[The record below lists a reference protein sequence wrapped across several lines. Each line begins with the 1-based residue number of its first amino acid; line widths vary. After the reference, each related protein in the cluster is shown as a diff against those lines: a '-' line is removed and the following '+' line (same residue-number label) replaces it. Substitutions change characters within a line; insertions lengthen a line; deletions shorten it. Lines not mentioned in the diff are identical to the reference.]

1 LFTNGGVVVV
11 VVVVVVLVVVVE
23 VEVDVEVVVEVVV
36 EVEDEEEE
44 EVPVERLSVEF
55 FATAEAT
62 EVSVLF
68 LNILFVPVALE
79 EAVLLNVDEPEEELE
94 ETLELEFS

>member
-36 EVEDEEEE
+36 EVEDDEEEE
-44 EVPVERLSVEF
+44 GSAKRLSVEF
-55 FATAEAT
+55 FPPAEAT

-68 LNILFVPVALE
+68 LNTLFVPVPLE
-79 EAVLLNVDEPEEELE
+79 EAVLINVEPVKELE